1 MVVQYVKSACRIVLA
16 SLMAVFMPC
25 SLTAAQTAGQLP
37 IAKDQQRIV
46 DSPGELH
53 AWLENMY
60 VHHKFSFDEI
70 SAVTGMPANDVPG
83 LLQEHGITQ
92 DPAPRPNDRML
103 VLPYPGGRHPRI
115 GFLDGAIA
123 PQRETKLSVF
133 CPWDSTSYAVM
144 DVPEAIW
151 SNLGLT
157 YLAHT
162 HIDTVWSK
170 QGVGLKQLE
179 WEKQGHNYSLVRTLP
194 NGIEFG
200 VKVIPLKDHVR
211 MKMWLTNGTDNLLT
225 DLRVQNCVM
234 LGGVAGFTQQT
245 NDNKQYTDGYAIG
258 HSQDKSRWIISGWDP
273 IHRTWGNKNCPCLHS
288 DPKFDDCPPGETRWL
303 RGWFSFYE
311 GDDIK
316 TELARIEATG
326 WRTHPLHHVT
336 GNLVG
341 KVVDAN
347 SRAILPSR
355 VYVQDIETGEYH
367 FARSTAVA
375 GSAVPYDKQMGRS
388 ASIERHTC
396 LSADGFQLDVP
407 PGKYLVTASHG
418 KEYSLATQEVTVG
431 EQRENVELEIQ
442 GFVDMPSLGWYSGDT
457 HVHRSM
463 DELPTAMLAEDLNV
477 ALPLNYW
484 VRDSRETPS
493 SQGEIYAPAPIE
505 VDATHVIYPINTE
518 YEIFTVDG
526 KRHTQGA
533 VFVLNHRRPLQLTAP
548 PVTAIAQVSREQ
560 NALLDLDKHS
570 WNWSLMAIPVM
581 GVDLF
586 ELSNNHHWKTGFGF
600 SKWTVE
606 NAPPDWP
613 LIERVDDGF
622 TEKGW
627 THFGF
632 ETYYRLLNCGFRLRV
647 SAGNA
652 SGVHPVPLGHGRVYV
667 HTGSSFSYQ
676 SWISGLDQGHSFV
689 TQGPL
694 LDVRFNDALP
704 GTTWKTEAD
713 ETAIRVTGTIDSQR
727 PITSA
732 EIVRNGVV
740 ISTIDVQPEL
750 TASKSYRVHLDET
763 ISIAGSGWLALRCFE
778 QPAKNAPAGK
788 IVFAHTNPV
797 FVDSASGPLEPRPTD
812 AQYFFDRMTAE
823 IERNRGILSPSAL
836 DEYRQAKQI
845 YGKLLGKAK

>member
-1 MVVQYVKSACRIVLA
+1 MILRKVKSFYRFLLTSLLA
-16 SLMAVFMPC
+16 TLMPC
-25 SLTAAQTAGQLP
+25 SLSVAQTADAPPL
-37 IAKDQQRIV
+37 AKDQQRIV
-46 DSPGELH
+46 EDDDELQR
-53 AWLENMY
+53 WLENMHA
-60 VHHKFSFDEI
+60 HHNFSIDEI
-70 SAVTGMPANDVPG
+70 SAVTGTPSNEVAS
-83 LLQEHGITQ
+83 LLQEYGITKESG
-92 DPAPRPNDRML
+92 PRSDDRVL

-162 HIDTVWSK
+162 HIDTVWTQ
-170 QGVGLKQLE
+170 QGIELEQLE
-179 WEKQGHNYSLVRTLP
+179 WEKQGHNYSLVRKLP

-211 MKMWLTNGTDNLLT
+211 MKMWLTNGTDETLT

-234 LGGVAGFTQQT
+234 LRGMAGFTQQN
-245 NDNKQYTDGYAIG
+245 NDNKQYTDGYAVG
-258 HSQDKSRWIISGWDP
+258 HSQDKSQWIISGWDP
-273 IHRTWGNKNCPCLHS
+273 IHRAWGNKDCPCLHS
-288 DPKFDDCPPGETRWL
+288 DPKFGDCPPGETRWL

-316 TELARIEATG
+316 NELARIDATE
-326 WRTHPLHHVT
+326 WRAHPLHHVT

-341 KVVDAN
+341 KVVDAQ
-347 SRAILPSR
+347 SGTILPSR
-355 VYVQDIETGEYH
+355 VYVQNMKTGDYY

-375 GSAVPYDKQMGRS
+375 GSAAPYNKQMGRS

-407 PGKYLVTASHG
+407 PGKYLVTAAHG
-418 KEYSLATQEVTVG
+418 KEYRSASVEVVVG
-431 EQRENVELEIQ
+431 EKRESIELKTQR
-442 GFVDMPSLGWYSGDT
+442 FVDMPSLGWYSGDT

-463 DELPTAMLAEDLNV
+463 EELPTAILAEDLNV

-493 SQGEIYAPAPIE
+493 SQGKIYTPAPIE
-505 VDATHVIYPINTE
+505 IDSTHVIYPVNTE
-518 YEIFTVDG
+518 YEIFTVNG

-548 PVTAIAQVSREQ
+548 PVSRIAEESREQ

-570 WNWSLMAIPVM
+570 WNWSLMAVPVM
-581 GVDLF
+581 NVDLF
-586 ELSNNHHWKTGFGF
+586 ELSNNHHWRTGFGF

-613 LIERVDDGF
+613 LIERDGKGF

-667 HTGSSFSYQ
+667 HTGDTFSYQ
-676 SWISGLDQGHSFV
+676 DWISGLDQGHSFV

-694 LDVRFNDALP
+694 LDIRFNDALP
-704 GTTWKTEAD
+704 GTTWKTNAN

-727 PITSA
+727 PITSI
-732 EIVRNGVV
+732 EVVRNGCVV
-740 ISTIDVQPEL
+740 STIQAQAEL
-750 TASKSYRVHLDET
+750 TATDSYRVHLDET

-778 QPAKNAPAGK
+778 QPAKNSPPGK

-797 FVDSASGPLEPRPTD
+797 FVDAASGPLKLRPTD
-812 AQYFFDRMTAE
+812 AQHFVDRMNAE
-823 IERNRGILSPSAL
+823 IERNQGILSDSGL

-845 YGKLLGKAK
+845 YESLLGKSK